1 MKAEAHRLKAER
13 LGRSLAK
20 CSSADT
26 ELVIDGVMLA
36 ITHWINFVFHMLELT
51 APDDDIM
58 HCYFVTG
65 FDRQYYG
72 LAADPVFLDAL
83 EEIDDLRPLYV
94 RGNAAGSDAA
104 GVRALEMHE
113 AVRDKALALA

>member
-1 MKAEAHRLKAER
+1 MMAEAHRRKAER
-13 LGRSLAK
+13 LGGSLAK
-20 CSSADT
+20 CSPEDT

-36 ITHWINFVFHMLELT
+36 ITHWINFTFHTLGLT

-83 EEIDDLRPLYV
+83 EEIDDLRPLHV
-94 RGNAAGSDAA
+94 RGNASGSDAA
-104 GVRALEMHE
+104 GVRALELHE
-113 AVRDKALALA
+113 AVRDMALALT

>member
-65 FDRQYYG
+65 FDRQYCG

-104 GVRALEMHE
+104 GVRALELHE

>member
-1 MKAEAHRLKAER
+1 MKAQAHRRKAER

-20 CSSADT
+20 CTPQDT

-36 ITHWINFVFHMLELT
+36 ISHWTNFTFHTLGLT
-51 APDDDIM
+51 APDNDIM

-72 LAADPVFLDAL
+72 LASDPVFLDAL
-83 EEIDDLRPLYV
+83 EEIDDLRPLHV
-94 RGNAAGSDAA
+94 RGNVPGSDAA
-104 GVRALEMHE
+104 GARAMELHE
-113 AVRDKALALA
+113 AVRNRALALT

>member
-1 MKAEAHRLKAER
+1 MKAEAHRRKAER
-13 LGRSLAK
+13 LDRSLAK
-20 CSSADT
+20 CRPADT

-36 ITHWINFVFHMLELT
+36 ITHWINFAFHTLELT

-72 LAADPVFLDAL
+72 LIAGPIFLDAL
-83 EEIDDLRPLYV
+83 EEIDDLRPLHV
-94 RGNAAGSDAA
+94 RGNIAGGDAA
-104 GVRALEMHE
+104 AARALALHE
-113 AVRDKALALA
+113 AVREKALALA

>member
-104 GVRALEMHE
+104 GVRALELHE